1 MQKSPRQK
9 MGGKK
14 LSLEKHK
21 SRVNQS
27 LNKTE
32 LGKQRLQNEL
42 FEHQMKNRS
51 NKHTS

>member
-21 SRVNQS
+21 SRVNLLAS
-27 LNKTE
+27 IHLLYN
-32 LGKQRLQNEL
+32 GHRRLKEDGP
-42 FEHQMKNRS
+42 
-51 NKHTS
+51 